1 MFISQEFKNGL
12 TGQFWLG
19 YLMGYSQMSAKTAVI
34 LRLHWAGGSAS
45 KVAHSHECQIGAGHL
60 ENLGAC
66 LCGPLHKAPWISFH
80 NMAAGFP
87 QSEWPKSSK

>member
-12 TGQFWLG
+12 TRQLWLG

-34 LRLHWAGGSAS
+34 WRLHWAGGSAS
-45 KVAHSHECQIGAGHL
+45 KVADSHGCQIGAGHL
-60 ENLGAC
+60 ENLSAC
-66 LCGPLHKAPWISFH
+66 LCRPLHKATWISFY
-80 NMAAGFP
+80 NMVAGFL